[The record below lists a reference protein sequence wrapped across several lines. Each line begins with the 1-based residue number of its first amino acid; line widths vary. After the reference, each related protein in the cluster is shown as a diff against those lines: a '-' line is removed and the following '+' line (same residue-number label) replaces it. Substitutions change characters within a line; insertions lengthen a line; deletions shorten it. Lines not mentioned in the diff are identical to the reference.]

1 MLMAAT
7 KLSNV
12 LIIDDDPLQIAVL
25 DSYLRKRGVA
35 NIWHATDG
43 AEAKAQLSKHGV
55 APELIISDLN
65 MPNFDGVEFI
75 MHLREIRSTCALI
88 IVSGAEK
95 TTMASATKLASI
107 AGVNYKGSLGK
118 PVALMEL
125 DAMMATV
132 ESSGAT

>member
-1 MLMAAT
+1 MTAA

-75 MHLREIRSTCALI
+75 AHLKEIRSTSALV
-88 IVSGAEK
+88 IVSGTEK
-95 TTMASATKLASI
+95 TTMASATKLAAI
-107 AGVNYKGSLGK
+107 AGINYRGSLRK

-125 DAMMATV
+125 DAMLATV
-132 ESSGAT
+132 EGSLAT